1 MLRLPYCMALQQGRR
16 KRRHAGAA
24 PLRTRRSDMKTTY
37 LAAAALLCAALGAG
51 VAAAQPRGGTG
62 SDGARVPGPAEE
74 VHRAQGIG
82 TVRAV
87 DADGRHVTIAHEA
100 IPEMVWPAIA
110 DHRLSVSS
118 RELLRGIRP
127 GQRVRFTLTDAG
139 IIVVLDVL
147 P

>member
-1 MLRLPYCMALQQGRR
+1 
-16 KRRHAGAA
+16 
-24 PLRTRRSDMKTTY
+24 
-37 LAAAALLCAALGAG
+37 
-51 VAAAQPRGGTG
+51 
-62 SDGARVPGPAEE
+62 